1 MPEVSLLRLQLRRL
15 RGERVSGV
23 AVALLVFVT
32 ALALALGPRLLE
44 RLANEALVFELQSAP
59 SVERNII
66 VSEGS
71 RASGV
76 LLDTLEKAQQATLDL
91 EQQLP
96 AEVKPLIAERRF
108 VAESTSWEVLSGTQF
123 ASLLFLRVQQDIEQH
138 VELVSGRLPTGFVGI
153 EPDPRPGALPD
164 QSAAIYEV
172 MLSERTADEMGVTV
186 DAKLPLALSYVDP
199 RNVGA
204 NVAAGVHVVG
214 IYRLSDPK
222 DPYWLNDPLVA
233 GFRFHPVGS
242 NTVYVESDAI
252 LAPND
257 YGALVR
263 NGNAAVPLSSGSFS
277 LPLAYQWRY
286 YLDLTRLD
294 ANQAG
299 AVMAALRRLD
309 AHPPHSGVSDVPT
322 DTSVRSGLL
331 RLMLAH
337 EATWRSATAL
347 LAVVGIGALFVA
359 ATCLTLVAMLASTGR
374 RRTTA
379 LVLAR
384 GGSPWRLRLSLAV
397 EALLLSLPAAAV
409 AAWMAIAAVPE
420 AGLLLTL
427 IAGVLVA
434 GAAIVLLMSIGAP
447 GSAASVARLGGRD
460 VRTLVG
466 ARSGARRVVAESALV
481 IGALAGAV
489 ALRDRGLAMANVAG
503 AGRPDT
509 SVGGADPLMVAVPA
523 LLGLAAGVIALRAYP
538 LATTLVARVAAW
550 RRGLVLAL
558 ATRRAA
564 RGRTSAAVLLTLVA
578 TASVAGFAAAAYA
591 AFDEAAQAAGQAVGA
606 PFVVTADDGKLPD
619 DFDPAKISGVTR
631 VAEARTVSVIIG
643 DQPASVIALDT
654 ASYVAIAA
662 GGAGDP
668 HLPAEMTSPTPP
680 ADGVLPA
687 LVSTSVGLGT
697 GGEGAV
703 EFGARRAAFRAVA
716 VADFF
721 PLAPTDERFVVV
733 DKAQLEKLAVYLA
746 GPSSSVF
753 IDAPA
758 SAEPALQAATED
770 DPNLRLLSQADVAAE
785 LAATPVARAV
795 RLGLAASAIAAAAYA
810 ALAVAAA
817 LILAAAHQRT
827 ETAFLRI
834 LGLSRAQR
842 VRLIFAEHV
851 PAAVVA
857 AAVGAILGIAL
868 FLFVRPG
875 LALATIMPRSA
886 DVALTLDPQ
895 QFLALLVAALLIVI
909 PAWALAAFAQRES
922 DPAAAVREGSA

>member
-1 MPEVSLLRLQLRRL
+1 MAI
-15 RGERVSGV
+15 
-23 AVALLVFVT
+23 AVLVFVT
-32 ALALALGPRLLE
+32 ALALAVGPRLLE
-44 RLANEALVFELQSAP
+44 RLASQALVSELQSAA

-66 VSEGS
+66 VSETS
-71 RASGV
+71 RSGGVV
-76 LLDTLEKAQQATLDL
+76 LDSVEAAQQATLDL
-91 EQQLP
+91 EGQLP
-96 AEVKPLIAERRF
+96 AEVQPLVAERRF

-123 ASLLFLRVQQDIEQH
+123 TSLLFLRIQQDIDQH
-138 VELVSGRLPTGFVGI
+138 VELVSGRMPTAFVGT

-164 QSAAIYEV
+164 QRAAIYEV
-172 MLSERTADEMGVTV
+172 MLSERTADEMGVSV
-186 DAKLPLALSYVDP
+186 DAKLPLALSYIDA

-204 NVAAGVHVVG
+204 NTAAGVHVVG
-214 IYRLSDPK
+214 IYRLRDSD

-233 GFRFHPVGS
+233 GFRFHKVGDQ
-242 NTVYVESDAI
+242 VYVESDAI
-252 LAPND
+252 LATNT
-257 YGALVR
+257 YGALLHNSLTSR
-263 NGNAAVPLSSGSFS
+263 VPLG
-277 LPLAYQWRY
+277 YQWRY
-286 YLDLTRLD
+286 YLDLTRLE
-294 ANQAG
+294 ANQAD
-299 AVMAALRRLD
+299 ATIAALRRFN
-309 AHPPHSGVSDVPT
+309 AKPPHSGVSDIPT

-337 EATWRSATAL
+337 QATWRSATAL

-359 ATCLTLVAMLASTGR
+359 ATCLTLIAMLASTGR

-384 GGSPWRLRLSLAV
+384 GGSAWRVRLSLAL
-397 EALLLSLPAAAV
+397 EALLLSVPAAVV
-409 AAWMAIAAVPE
+409 AGWMAVSAVPE
-420 AGLLLTL
+420 GEFVLTV

-434 GAAIVLLMSIGAP
+434 GAAIVLLTSIGAP
-447 GSAASVARLGGRD
+447 GLGALIARPGGRD
-460 VRTLVG
+460 VRSLAGT
-466 ARSGARRVVAESALV
+466 RSSARRVVAESALV

-503 AGRPDT
+503 SARSDT

-538 LATTLVARVAAW
+538 LATTLVARAAAW

-564 RGRTSAAVLLTLVA
+564 RGRTSAAVLLTIVA
-578 TASVAGFAAAAYA
+578 TASVAGFAAAAFA
-591 AFDEAAQAAGQAVGA
+591 AFDEAARAAGQAVGA
-606 PFVVTADDGKLPD
+606 TFVVTADDGKLPQ
-619 DFDPAKISGVTR
+619 DFDAAKVSGVTR
-631 VAEARTVSVIIG
+631 VAEARTVSVTIG
-643 DQPASVIALDT
+643 GEPASVIALDT
-654 ASYVAIAA
+654 ASYAAIAA
-662 GGAGDP
+662 GGSADP
-668 HLPAEMTSPTPP
+668 HFPAEMTSPIPP

-687 LVSTSVGLGT
+687 LVSTSVGLGI

-721 PLAPTDERFVVV
+721 PLAATDERFIVVE
-733 DKAQLEKLAVYLA
+733 KTHLEKLAVYLA
-746 GPSSSVF
+746 GPSSAVF

-758 SAEPALQAATED
+758 SAAPALEAATQV

-785 LAATPVARAV
+785 LAATPVARAI

-817 LILAAAHQRT
+817 LVLAAAQQRT

-857 AAVGAILGIAL
+857 AAAGAFLGIAL
-868 FLFVRPG
+868 FLYVRPG

-886 DVALTLDPQ
+886 DVALTLGPQ
-895 QFLALLVAALLIVI
+895 QFLALLLAALLIVI